1 MWKMILADGTEL
13 TGFTQNGNNYI
24 RGEPV
29 DESVFVGNLSTLT
42 LTDGEETI
50 TMHNAELV
58 QQVHYEGMPGLEDGW
73 YLCFRE
79 KTPQEVMAAKE
90 EQNTANIDYLSMMSG
105 IDLPNV

>member
-1 MWKMILADGTEL
+1 MWKIILADGTEL
-13 TGFTQNGNNYI
+13 TGFTQNGNNYV

-29 DESVFVGNLSTLT
+29 DEAVFAGKLSILT
-42 LTDGEETI
+42 LTDGEEEI
-50 TMHNAELV
+50 VLHNAELV

-79 KTPQEVMAAKE
+79 KTPQEVMAEKE